1 MFAATIAYFPIG
13 RKTFDMEAAERL
25 FRESEE
31 LLRGMADRVLSPG
44 AVLTSVEELTAWMD
58 GIRGEKPD
66 LVVYQSLT
74 FADAEFI
81 AAIAGHFPAEVLVW
95 SVREPS
101 VGGRLRLNS
110 LTGGNSTCN
119 ALRMMG
125 RKYDFILG
133 NPDEPRVGRRLRVK
147 LRAAETVRKLRGLT
161 VGVVGDHPPGFFF
174 SGADELEL
182 RNRFGIR
189 LHRLD
194 LYRLFRE
201 SRDVP
206 EERYLPLI
214 AAAASGVTG
223 LDAGAETTVRY
234 AQFAAALKD
243 HVARLGIRATAI
255 RCWPDFFTE
264 LGAAACSTLSL
275 FTEEGVVS
283 SCEADILGAVTMY
296 IQRELSGGSPP
307 YLGDL
312 VHVDEAE
319 NSVTFWHCG
328 AGAWSLA
335 NPATGARAGVHPNRK
350 LGFTLEFGLK
360 PGPVTIARLGKTNA
374 GYRMLIM
381 KGEVLDRPQAFFGTS
396 GEVRLS
402 GNVSEIVHALMKEGF
417 EPHYSLV
424 YADIAEE
431 LMELCGQL
439 GIEAVNYT

>member
-25 FRESEE
+25 FRDSGA
-31 LLRGMADRVLSPG
+31 LLEGMAERVLRPDS
-44 AVLTSVEELTAWMD
+44 VLTSVEELTAWMD
-58 GIRGEKPD
+58 GIRGAEPD

-74 FADAEFI
+74 FADAAFI
-81 AAIAGHFPAEVLVW
+81 AAIAERFPGEVLVW

-101 VGGRLRLNS
+101 IGGRLRLNS
-110 LTGGNSTCN
+110 LTGGNSTCH

-147 LRAAETVRKLRGLT
+147 LKAAETVRQLRRLT
-161 VGVVGDHPPGFFF
+161 VGVVGDHPPGFYF

-182 RNRFGIR
+182 RSRFGIR

-194 LYRLFRE
+194 LHRLFRE

-206 EERYLPLI
+206 EERYAPMI
-214 AAAASGVTG
+214 EAAAGKVAG
-223 LDAGAETTVRY
+223 LDKIAETTVRY
-234 AQFAAALKD
+234 AQFSALLKEHFERTGIQAA
-243 HVARLGIRATAI
+243 AI

-275 FTEEGVVS
+275 LIEDGIVS
-283 SCEADILGAVTMY
+283 SCEADIPGAVTMY
-296 IQRELSGGSPP
+296 IQRELSGGLPP

-335 NPATGARAGVHPNRK
+335 HSATGAKAGVHPNRK
-350 LGFTLEFGLK
+350 LGFTLDFGLK
-360 PGPVTIARLGKTNA
+360 PGPVTIARLGKTSA
-374 GYRMLIM
+374 GFRMLIM
-381 KGEVLDRPQAFFGTS
+381 KGEVLDRPQAFSGTS
-396 GEVRLS
+396 GDVRLS
-402 GNVSEIVHALMKEGF
+402 GNVSEVVQALMMDGF

-431 LMELCGQL
+431 LEELCGQL
-439 GIEAVNYT
+439 GIEVVKYS